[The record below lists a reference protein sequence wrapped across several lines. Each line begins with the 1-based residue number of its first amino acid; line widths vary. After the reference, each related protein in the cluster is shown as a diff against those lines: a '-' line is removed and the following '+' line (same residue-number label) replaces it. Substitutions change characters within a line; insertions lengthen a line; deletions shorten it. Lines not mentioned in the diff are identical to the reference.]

1 MMPVK
6 KTMCVKLIIVGIF
19 GGVLFVTN
27 TWAVAEPIARLTF
40 SRQEFQSFA
49 LGATHEAQET
59 DLSPLLCRLF
69 AISDPTLTDHTG
81 ESTCHNLEHDVVLTD
96 MRHLDLNQ
104 DGLPDVVALVNDP
117 SMASPTGVMMV
128 YSVHAGWAAQLIPTY
143 RAEIAETLIDVNRD
157 GEHEICVKSIIGH
170 VGVLEQTWVDV
181 YAWNGEAYVERNAEF
196 LNSFY
201 RQRYLPRL
209 AERIQDAHDMLIHEV
224 RRETMMSML
233 RDSRTALRRI
243 ATLSK
248 DRERTHSGSFP
259 QSQTF
264 SSQLEEI
271 GRQLDEIHT
280 LSQQREA
287 HDRILSILERTH
299 DELLECSKQSNAEVK

>member
-1 MMPVK
+1 M
-6 KTMCVKLIIVGIF
+6 
-19 GGVLFVTN
+19 LFATN
-27 TWAVAEPIARLTF
+27 PCAAAEPIARLTF

-49 LGATHEAQET
+49 IGVAHAAQET
-59 DLSPLLCRLF
+59 NLSPIVCRLF
-69 AISDPTLTDHTG
+69 AITDPTLTDHTG
-81 ESTCHNLEHDVVLTD
+81 EINCRNLEHYVVLTD

-117 SMASPTGVMMV
+117 SIASPNGVMVV
-128 YSVHAGWAAQLIPTY
+128 YSFHAGWAAQLVPTY
-143 RAEIAETLIDVNRD
+143 RAEIEETLIDVNRD

-209 AERIQDAHDMLIHEV
+209 AERMHDAHDMLIHEV
-224 RRETMMSML
+224 RRETIMNML
-233 RDSRTALRRI
+233 RDSRTALHRI
-243 ATLSK
+243 ETLSK
-248 DRERTHSGSFP
+248 DRERTHSVSLP

-271 GRQLDEIHT
+271 GRQLDEIQT
-280 LSQQREA
+280 LSQQNETQ
-287 HDRILSILERTH
+287 DMILSILERTH
-299 DELLECSKQSNAEVK
+299 DELLEFSKQPNAEMK